1 MTKFIFPFLISML
14 VGMGIGGVSASFFE
28 GCYDTRKLVF
38 VSGMYASVVKQVA
51 GGPQH
56 TSVIKINT
64 KSAVEGAFF
73 YD

>member
-28 GCYDTRKLVF
+28 G
-38 VSGMYASVVKQVA
+38 